1 MVKNMKERQ
10 KLDWRNTCTFRNAPY
25 GKSTI
30 IKVKN
35 ALGYIQGEGKDRK
48 FLNDVV
54 HNTSYAEPTASHL
67 ESIAAD
73 VKEVIQIILN
83 DEE

>member
-30 IKVKN
+30 IKGGEENMDISMKKVK
-35 ALGYIQGEGKDRK
+35 LVKYGEGLMFTTQFFSTLPQGV
-48 FLNDVV
+48 FLEGVR
-54 HNTSYAEPTASHL
+54 
-67 ESIAAD
+67 
-73 VKEVIQIILN
+73 
-83 DEE
+83 